1 MQFCTPHWEI
11 LKAEIHKLSL
21 AEWVAPSAETAA
33 MQVANQ
39 VELGEATPI
48 NYDPLMAS
56 HFMIIDRAFQII
68 GPSIFD
74 LKFGCPI
81 CFLNRSRTLDGTCPR
96 NNDDCDLKTPGSI
109 PDFDTWLTGP
119 DSAPAASKE
128 FMISEGWIR
137 PND

>member
-48 NYDPLMAS
+48 NYDP
-56 HFMIIDRAFQII
+56 
-68 GPSIFD
+68 
-74 LKFGCPI
+74 
-81 CFLNRSRTLDGTCPR
+81 
-96 NNDDCDLKTPGSI
+96 
-109 PDFDTWLTGP
+109 
-119 DSAPAASKE
+119 
-128 FMISEGWIR
+128 
-137 PND
+137 